1 MRVNE
6 QPVDTLL
13 TVVIPTRNEAGNI
26 APLVRRL
33 DECLGE
39 SPAEILFVDD
49 SDDDTPERITE
60 VARESVRPVR
70 LLHRPAGQRC
80 GGLGSAVLSG
90 LRLSRSTWAVVMDGD
105 LQHPPELVPTLVR
118 TGESAAADLV
128 VASRYTGAGEAKG
141 LDSAVRVLVSSGTTR
156 LAKATFPRRLSGC
169 SDPMSGFFA
178 VRLSSLEL
186 DRLRP
191 NGFKILLEILARSP
205 RLKIAEAPFT
215 FAERHS
221 GESKASWREGLL
233 FARRLCSLRMATVVR
248 GRGGPESGAWRG
260 GLAARVGGFAGV
272 GFSGVAV
279 NSVALWALVE
289 MFHAPL
295 LLAAAIATQA
305 STAWNFLL
313 TDRFVFAGPKAR
325 RPWPRF
331 TGFALLN
338 NALLV
343 GRLPLLAW
351 LVHSAGMGYVLAN
364 VVTLIVAFAARF
376 ILSDRYLF
384 APGEI
389 MTSTARTV
397 PEFATPE
404 DGAATAP
411 RGMGVARS
419 GPVDVVIDL
428 REISCPPV
436 RRLSEAL
443 PWRYDIHGIV
453 TIASV
458 ARLRELDYFS
468 TDADAGPCDIEIHRG
483 ELTSAHT
490 RGRARVTQYA
500 ALPAVSYE
508 EHLGRHGSDFFLD
521 MTGNIQVFVGPML
534 VRSPHVLYTNVVE
547 ALLRFVLVSRGYML
561 LHSACLELGGRGV
574 LMSALTDTGK
584 TGTVLRLLRENASKF
599 LSDDMTIIDPFGTA
613 FCYPKPLT
621 ISQHTLR
628 AVNAGDLTAKEWR
641 RLRVQSRLHSKEG
654 RGIGTRLGEMNLPIM
669 SLNAAT
675 QYVVPPPKYVV
686 ERLVPCEWTTS
697 VRIEDLFIIER
708 STFRLSEIDRDA
720 LLDELIAN
728 TDDAYGFPP
737 FRYFAPALVVGAT
750 AYEELRSQE
759 RKILDSAL
767 RGIRARRL
775 ATPDFSWA
783 DHIPHLIKER
793 IDTLNETSAFALRP
807 MQLPATPTS
816 LP

>member
-1 MRVNE
+1 MRMNE
-6 QPVDTLL
+6 QPVDTVM

-60 VARESVRPVR
+60 VARASVRTVR
-70 LLHRPAGQRC
+70 LLHRPSGQRC

-90 LRLSRSTWAVVMDGD
+90 LRASRSTWAVVMDGD

-221 GESKASWREGLL
+221 GESKASWREGML
-233 FARRLCSLRMATVVR
+233 FARRLCSLRIATVFG
-248 GRGGPESGAWRG
+248 GRGGLEAGARRG

-272 GFSGVAV
+272 GLSGVAV

-313 TDRFVFAGPKAR
+313 TDQFVFAGPKAR

-331 TGFALLN
+331 AGFAVLN
-338 NALLV
+338 NALLL

-364 VVTLIVAFAARF
+364 VVTLIAAFTARF

-389 MTSTARTV
+389 MTSTARSM
-397 PEFATPE
+397 PEFASPE
-404 DGAATAP
+404 DGAAATAP
-411 RGMGVARS
+411 RGIDVARS

-428 REISCPPV
+428 REIGCPPV
-436 RRLSEAL
+436 RQLSEAL

-458 ARLRELDYFS
+458 VRLRELDYFS
-468 TDADAGPCDIEIHRG
+468 TEAGAPCDIEIHRG

-521 MTGNIQVFVGPML
+521 MTDNIQVFVGPML

-584 TGTVLRLLRENASKF
+584 TGTVLRLLRENVSKF

-628 AVNAGDLTAKEWR
+628 AVNAGDLTPKEWR
-641 RLRVQSRLHSKEG
+641 RLRLQSRLHSKEG

-708 STFRLSEIDRDA
+708 NTFRLSDIDRDA

-750 AYEELRSQE
+750 AYEELRAQE

-783 DHIPHLIKER
+783 DHIPHLTQER
-793 IDTLNETSAFALRP
+793 IGTLKEAAAFALRP
-807 MQLPATPTS
+807 VPQPVTPTS
-816 LP
+816 ST